1 MARVT
6 VEDCILRLPNRFE
19 LVMIASQRARDLAAG
34 APLTMDRDNDKNPV
48 VALREVAAKTV
59 SFEQLEDELIRTQQ
73 KYRVRDEAD
82 EDLPEF
88 DALEGEPEAGTA
100 EPAAEQAP
108 AGDTAPAAAAS
119 ETPAEDVLAESESAA
134 EPAEEEA
141 ESLEALAEAET
152 ETDADAAPAG
162 EEDDEA

>member
-19 LVMIASQRARDLAAG
+19 LVMIASQRARDLASG
-34 APLTMDRDNDKNPV
+34 APLTVDRDNDKNPV

-59 SFEQLEDELIRTQQ
+59 SFEQLEEELIRTQQ

-88 DALEGEPEAGTA
+88 DALEGEPESG
-100 EPAAEQAP
+100 ESPA
-108 AGDTAPAAAAS
+108 APAAAEAAPAADEAAAGDSEEAAS
-119 ETPAEDVLAESESAA
+119 ASVSE
-134 EPAEEEA
+134 EGA
-141 ESLEALAEAET
+141 ESLEELAEAEADD
-152 ETDADAAPAG
+152 DAEAG
-162 EEDDEA
+162 LGGEGED